1 MLIPGSSGELDSAV
15 RVEADDLSLNKW
27 HHLALV
33 YGSEMILYLDGKKIS
48 TWTQYNG
55 RLDSSTSSPLSLG
68 IAVLDP
74 IIGGNSKV

>member
-1 MLIPGSSGELDSAV
+1 MDSAV
-15 RVEADDLSLNKW
+15 RVEADDLSLNKRGTT
-27 HHLALV
+27 ALV

-68 IAVLDP
+68 IARAGSDNW
-74 IIGGNSKV
+74 GNRKGLMAGCKSI